1 MARPKSIRLFELF
14 YLGSVLVEAVN
25 TAATWAATDASPQTV
40 QVKQML
46 GPWFPAL
53 LTVFTF
59 TLWLLLWYF
68 AARAR
73 SNVARWAIAIL
84 YVLGVIGFIF
94 TLAAGSAPAALPLAL
109 SAVSLAFSTV
119 AVVFLFRRDSAAWF
133 GASA

>member
-1 MARPKSIRLFELF
+1 MVRPKSIRLFELF

-25 TAATWAATDASPQTV
+25 TAMTWADTNTNPQTM

-46 GPWFPAL
+46 GPWFPTL

-68 AARAR
+68 TARER
-73 SNVARWAIAIL
+73 SNVARWAIVIL
-84 YVLGVIGFIF
+84 YALGLIGFVF
-94 TLAAGSAPAALPLAL
+94 SLAVGAAPVAVPLAL
-109 SAVSLAFSTV
+109 AVVSLIMTSL
-119 AVVFLFRRDSAAWF
+119 AVFFLFRRDAVAWF

>member
-1 MARPKSIRLFELF
+1 MVRPKSIRLFETC

-25 TAATWAATDASPQTV
+25 TAMTWADTSTNPQTME
-40 QVKQML
+40 VKQML

-68 AARAR
+68 TARAR
-73 SNVARWAIAIL
+73 SNVARWAI
-84 YVLGVIGFIF
+84 VLFYGLGLIGFVF
-94 TLAAGSAPAALPLAL
+94 SLSVGAAPAAVPLGL
-109 SAVSLAFSTV
+109 SVVSLALTTL
-119 AVVFLFRRDSAAWF
+119 AVFFLFRRDAVAWF

>member
-25 TAATWAATDASPQTV
+25 TAMTWAATDANPQTI

-68 AARAR
+68 AARTR

-84 YVLGVIGFIF
+84 YVLGLVGFVFSLTAGGPQSVIPLGLSVVSLVLT
-94 TLAAGSAPAALPLAL
+94 TLA
-109 SAVSLAFSTV
+109 VIC
-119 AVVFLFRRDSAAWF
+119 LFRRDASAWF

>member
-1 MARPKSIRLFELF
+1 MVRPKSIRLFELF

-25 TAATWAATDASPQTV
+25 TAMTWADTNTNPQTM

-46 GPWFPAL
+46 GPWFPTL

-68 AARAR
+68 TARER
-73 SNVARWAIAIL
+73 SNVARWAIVL
-84 YVLGVIGFIF
+84 FYVLGLIGFVF
-94 TLAAGSAPAALPLAL
+94 SLAIGAAPAAVPLGLAV
-109 SAVSLAFSTV
+109 VSLVLTTI
-119 AVVFLFRRDSAAWF
+119 AVFFLFRRDAIAWF

>member
-1 MARPKSIRLFELF
+1 MVRPKSIRLFETF

-25 TAATWAATDASPQTV
+25 TAMTWADTNTNPQTME
-40 QVKQML
+40 VKQML

-73 SNVARWAIAIL
+73 SNIARWAIVIF
-84 YVLGVIGFIF
+84 YGLGLIGFLF
-94 TLAAGSAPAALPLAL
+94 SLTVGAAPAAVPLGLAV
-109 SAVSLAFSTV
+109 VSLALNTV
-119 AVVFLFRRDSAAWF
+119 AVFLLFRRDAVAWF

>member
-1 MARPKSIRLFELF
+1 MVRPKSIRLFELF

-25 TAATWAATDASPQTV
+25 TAMTWADTNTNPQTM

-46 GPWFPAL
+46 GPWFPTL

-68 AARAR
+68 TARER
-73 SNVARWAIAIL
+73 SNVARWAI
-84 YVLGVIGFIF
+84 VLFYALGLIGFVF
-94 TLAAGSAPAALPLAL
+94 SLAVGAAPAAVPLGLAV
-109 SAVSLAFSTV
+109 VSLVLTTI
-119 AVVFLFRRDSAAWF
+119 AVFFLVRRDAVAWF

>member
-1 MARPKSIRLFELF
+1 MARPTSIRLFELF

-25 TAATWAATDASPQTV
+25 TAMTWAETNANPQTME
-40 QVKQML
+40 VKQML

-68 AARAR
+68 TARAR
-73 SNVARWAIAIL
+73 SNIARWAIVVF
-84 YVLGVIGFIF
+84 YVLALVGFVF
-94 TLAAGSAPAALPLAL
+94 SLAVGAAPAALPLSL
-109 SAVSLAFSTV
+109 SVVSLVLTTL
-119 AVVFLFRRDSAAWF
+119 AVVCLCRRDAAAWF

>member
-25 TAATWAATDASPQTV
+25 TAMTWAATDANPETI

-68 AARAR
+68 AARTR
-73 SNVARWAIAIL
+73 SNIARWVIAIL
-84 YVLGVIGFIF
+84 YVLGLIGFVFSLAVSGPQSAIPLGLSVVSLILT
-94 TLAAGSAPAALPLAL
+94 TLA
-109 SAVSLAFSTV
+109 VIC
-119 AVVFLFRRDSAAWF
+119 LFRRDASVWF

>member
-25 TAATWAATDASPQTV
+25 TAMTWAATDANPQTI

-68 AARAR
+68 AARTR
-73 SNVARWAIAIL
+73 SNIARWVIAIL
-84 YVLGVIGFIF
+84 YVLGLIGFVF
-94 TLAAGSAPAALPLAL
+94 SLTVSGPQLALPLGL
-109 SAVSLAFSTV
+109 SVVSLILTTL
-119 AVVFLFRRDSAAWF
+119 AVICLFRRDASAWF

>member
-1 MARPKSIRLFELF
+1 
-14 YLGSVLVEAVN
+14 VLVEAVN
-25 TAATWAATDASPQTV
+25 TAMTWAATDANPQTM

-68 AARAR
+68 AARTR

-84 YVLGVIGFIF
+84 YVLGLIGFVF
-94 TLAAGSAPAALPLAL
+94 SLTVSGPQLALPLGL
-109 SAVSLAFSTV
+109 SVVSLILTTL
-119 AVVFLFRRDSAAWF
+119 AVICLFRRDASAWF

>member
-1 MARPKSIRLFELF
+1 MVRPKSIRLFELF

-25 TAATWAATDASPQTV
+25 TAMTWADTNTNPQTM

-46 GPWFPAL
+46 GPWFPTL

-68 AARAR
+68 TARER
-73 SNVARWAIAIL
+73 SNVARWAIVL
-84 YVLGVIGFIF
+84 FYVLGLIGFVF
-94 TLAAGSAPAALPLAL
+94 SLAVGAAPAAVPLGLAV
-109 SAVSLAFSTV
+109 VSLVLTTI
-119 AVVFLFRRDSAAWF
+119 AVFFLFRRDAIDWF

>member
-1 MARPKSIRLFELF
+1 MARPKSIRLFETF

-25 TAATWAATDASPQTV
+25 TAMTWAETSANPQTMD
-40 QVKQML
+40 VKQML

-68 AARAR
+68 TARAR
-73 SNVARWAIAIL
+73 SNVARWAVVIFYAL
-84 YVLGVIGFIF
+84 ALIGFVFSLAVGAPPAAIPLSLSVVSLVLT
-94 TLAAGSAPAALPLAL
+94 TLA
-109 SAVSLAFSTV
+109 
-119 AVVFLFRRDSAAWF
+119 VVCLFRRDAVTWV